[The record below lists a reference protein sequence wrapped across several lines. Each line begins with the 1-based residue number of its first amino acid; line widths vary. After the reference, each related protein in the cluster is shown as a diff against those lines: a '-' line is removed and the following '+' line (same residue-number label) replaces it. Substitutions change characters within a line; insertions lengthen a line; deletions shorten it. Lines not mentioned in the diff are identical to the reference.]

1 MKTKVVLISLLM
13 FGFINAV
20 RAEDLNDKVTAV
32 ISENVVNA
40 ELEVDQRTFVW
51 NVNGYACQL
60 PGLRIPK
67 VWFDFHEK
75 LKHAELFGA
84 DEEFRAIGLKNPNYK
99 FCVDSAG
106 AEKAFGKELVP
117 GAKLP
122 MKITVK
128 REVHIG
134 QRYNSAGKLVKIK
147 VLVETTTV
155 DVNNRQLEST
165 AEVNL
170 Q

>member
-1 MKTKVVLISLLM
+1 MKMKMLLISLLM
-13 FGFINAV
+13 LGFTGAV
-20 RAEDLNDKVTAV
+20 HAKVSEDKVTAI
-32 ISENVVNA
+32 ISEHVMDA

-51 NVNGYACQL
+51 NVNGYACQW

-67 VWFDFHEK
+67 VWFDFNEK
-75 LKHAELFGA
+75 LKHDDLFGT
-84 DEEFRAIGLKNPNYK
+84 DEEFRALGVRDPNFQ
-99 FCVDSAG
+99 FCVGAT

-122 MKITVK
+122 IKITVK
-128 REVHIG
+128 REIRVG
-134 QRYNSAGKLVKIK
+134 ERYNSAGKLVKIK
-147 VLVETTTV
+147 VLFETTTV